1 MTGDRSVA
9 DVLHDVVRNLQDI
22 VRSEVRL
29 AKAEIRQEATQAVSA
44 GAWLAA
50 SVVAAVSAWMCL
62 VWTAVYG
69 LAIYMSIWV
78 ATLVVAV
85 PAFFGLTV
93 GFGGTPLFRTVGARQ
108 LPEMREKFAVHPPDA
123 LLAFRPCA
131 VCSSPPYSRSS
142 CRACWPRTNRS
153 RARQR

>member
-29 AKAEIRQEATQAVSA
+29 AKAEIRQEAAQAVSA

-50 SVVAAVSAWMCL
+50 SAVAAVSAWMCL

-69 LAIYMSIWV
+69 LAIYMSMWA

-85 PAFFGLTV
+85 VMAAMAAGLLLT
-93 GFGGTPLFRTVGARQ
+93 GLRKLRRIPSIPERTFETLKENLEWLR
-108 LPEMREKFAVHPPDA
+108 K
-123 LLAFRPCA
+123 
-131 VCSSPPYSRSS
+131 S
-142 CRACWPRTNRS
+142 TK
-153 RARQR
+153 

>member
-85 PAFFGLTV
+85 VMAAMAAGLLLT
-93 GFGGTPLFRTVGARQ
+93 GLRKLRRIPSIPERTIETLKENLEWLR
-108 LPEMREKFAVHPPDA
+108 K
-123 LLAFRPCA
+123 
-131 VCSSPPYSRSS
+131 S
-142 CRACWPRTNRS
+142 TK
-153 RARQR
+153 

>member
-9 DVLHDVVRNLQDI
+9 DVLHDVVRNLQEI

-29 AKAEIRQEATQAVSA
+29 AKAEIRQEARQAASA
-44 GAWLAA
+44 GVWLAA

-69 LAIYMSIWV
+69 LAIFISIWA

-85 PAFFGLTV
+85 VMAAMAAGLLLT
-93 GFGGTPLFRTVGARQ
+93 GLRKLRRISLSPERTIETLKENVEW
-108 LPEMREKFAVHPPDA
+108 L
-123 LLAFRPCA
+123 
-131 VCSSPPYSRSS
+131 
-142 CRACWPRTNRS
+142 RTS
-153 RARQR
+153 TK

>member
-29 AKAEIRQEATQAVSA
+29 AKAEIRQEAAQAVSA

-69 LAIYMSIWV
+69 LAIFMSIWL

-85 PAFFGLTV
+85 VMAAMAAGLLLT
-93 GFGGTPLFRTVGARQ
+93 GLRKLRRIPSIPERTIETLKENLEWLR
-108 LPEMREKFAVHPPDA
+108 K
-123 LLAFRPCA
+123 
-131 VCSSPPYSRSS
+131 S
-142 CRACWPRTNRS
+142 TK
-153 RARQR
+153 